1 VHLLHI
7 KFLFLKKI
15 KISIFGGISKFHK
28 QIVFGQIMI
37 KFGNFGQLWIDS
49 TAMAMA
55 MADNMP

>member
-1 VHLLHI
+1 
-7 KFLFLKKI
+7 LKKI